1 LAFVRLKP
9 TNDLVFKLLF
19 IANPA
24 LLRDLLEAVLQP
36 SSPIASLE
44 VLDTEIPGDLAGSKA
59 IRLDVRAR
67 SEDASIFNVEM
78 QAYGHLALPARFLFY
93 WARGYTE
100 PLGRGQPYSLL
111 RPTISIVWSTVTMVP
126 TPFGPDFLAQ
136 PPTKNLIHWQRKIPP
151 WPTQ

>member
-1 LAFVRLKP
+1 LFFVRLKP

-36 SSPIASLE
+36 SSPITSLE
-44 VLDTEIPGDLAGSKA
+44 VLDPEIPGDLAGSKA

-100 PLGRGQPYSLL
+100 PLGRGQPL
-111 RPTISIVWSTVTMVP
+111 PAPP
-126 TPFGPDFLAQ
+126 TPVAVPRRGL
-136 PPTKNLIHWQRKIPP
+136 
-151 WPTQ
+151 